1 MGGGRVGGAGG
12 GGGGA
17 DEPAC
22 VGNMCVSVVQRGSE
36 GEGRLFGCNTK
47 RLS

>member
-1 MGGGRVGGAGG
+1 MGGGECGLAEEE
-12 GGGGA
+12 A

-22 VGNMCVSVVQRGSE
+22 VLNMCLSTCTLE
-36 GEGRLFGCNTK
+36 LKEEGRLFGCNTK